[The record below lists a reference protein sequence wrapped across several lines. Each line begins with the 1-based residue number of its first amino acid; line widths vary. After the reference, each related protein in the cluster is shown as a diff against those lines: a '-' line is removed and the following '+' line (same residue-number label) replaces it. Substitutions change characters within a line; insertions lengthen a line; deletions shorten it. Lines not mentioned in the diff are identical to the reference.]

1 MEKQQKKKCSSKD
14 HGEID
19 AVNYCDKCQVY
30 MCKNCTIFHS
40 KLLQNHNIYN
50 LNEEMKDIFTGFCN
64 EENHGNKLEFY
75 CKNHN
80 ILCCA
85 ACICKMK
92 EKGYGLHKDC
102 ETYIIENIKEEKKNK
117 LEKNMKML
125 EELSRTIENS
135 IKELK
140 NIFDKINKEKEEIK
154 IKIQKIFT
162 KIKTEVNNR
171 EEQLLMKVDE
181 KYDDLFFK
189 EELIKTS
196 EKLPQKIKICSE
208 KGKSLNKFWNEP
220 NKLSSLINDC
230 IIIEKN
236 IEQINEINENIVKG
250 EENINKEFK
259 FSPEDIQKHGI
270 LEQIKSFG
278 NLLDVSYKYIFKKC
292 PDNIQEDKK
301 TFIIT
306 GENGNIMTRTAPFKN
321 WNWTGTTCLHQLEKG
336 LEYKW
341 KIKILKTNRKCVL
354 VGVAPIDF
362 IINQTSWHCGWYMV
376 CSAST
381 VFSGPPYNYSDYK
394 GYNLPAVKDEVIV
407 IMNMEKRTLKF
418 IINGEDKGDQ
428 YTNIPIDKP
437 LFPTVLLVDKD
448 DTIQITNYEE

>member
-1 MEKQQKKKCSSKD
+1 MEKQQNKKCSSKE

-19 AVNYCDKCQVY
+19 AVNYCDKCKVY

-85 ACICKMK
+85 ACICKMN

-102 ETYIIENIKEEKKNK
+102 ETYIIENIKEEKQNK

-125 EELSRTIENS
+125 EELSNNIENS
-135 IKELK
+135 INELK
-140 NIFDKINKEKEEIK
+140 NIFDKINNEKEEIK

-162 KIKTEVNNR
+162 KIRTEVNNR

-196 EKLPQKIKICSE
+196 EKLPQKIKIFSE
-208 KGKSLNKFWNEP
+208 KGKSLNKFWNEY

-230 IIIEKN
+230 IILEKN
-236 IEQINEINENIVKG
+236 IEQI
-250 EENINKEFK
+250 KEK
-259 FSPEDIQKHGI
+259 QI
-270 LEQIKSFG
+270 LIR
-278 NLLDVSYKYIFKKC
+278 NLNFLLKIFK
-292 PDNIQEDKK
+292 N
-301 TFIIT
+301 
-306 GENGNIMTRTAPFKN
+306 
-321 WNWTGTTCLHQLEKG
+321 
-336 LEYKW
+336 
-341 KIKILKTNRKCVL
+341 
-354 VGVAPIDF
+354 
-362 IINQTSWHCGWYMV
+362 MV
-376 CSAST
+376 
-381 VFSGPPYNYSDYK
+381 Y
-394 GYNLPAVKDEVIV
+394 
-407 IMNMEKRTLKF
+407 
-418 IINGEDKGDQ
+418 
-428 YTNIPIDKP
+428 
-437 LFPTVLLVDKD
+437 
-448 DTIQITNYEE
+448 